1 MPSSSKL
8 FPAKDRGIAGHFR
21 LVLDTNHVPL
31 SFPAKSSSGCRSG
44 NRPEKKKKRKK
55 GSPDPRPGSVSEP
68 EIRPGQVF
76 RWIFWVRCVNQGLLI

>member
-31 SFPAKSSSGCRSG
+31 SG